1 MKRFEILE
9 HKADLKIRAFGKT
22 KEELFLNM
30 MIGMTESQKPEIE
43 EGVRV
48 KREIRIQSL
57 NLPSLL
63 VDFLS
68 EILSLGQINKETYKE
83 VSFRKFS
90 DSEIEGDLVGQGV
103 KGFAEDI
110 KAVTYHQL
118 DIHQREDGI
127 WEGIVLFDV

>member
-1 MKRFEILE
+1 MRYEILE
-9 HKADLKIRAFGKT
+9 HKADLKIKAFGKT

-43 EGVRV
+43 EGARV

-57 NLPSLL
+57 DLPSLL

-110 KAVTYHQL
+110 KGVTYHEL
-118 DIHQREDGI
+118 DVHQREDGS
-127 WEGIVLFDV
+127 WEGIVIFDI